1 MHIHVETDKRYEPID
16 YTMSLGTI
24 TKVYIEN
31 LIEQME
37 EIERQASGSP
47 VNILPMEAGQIAV
60 IAVSPGKG
68 ISQVFASLGVAGI
81 VEGGQTMNPSTED
94 LLDAFEDLPTD
105 KVILLPNNK
114 NIIMAANNAA
124 DLTVKQ
130 VAVIPSRTIPQGL
143 AAMFRLAPH
152 GNLDQ
157 VATEMNAALE
167 DVDTA
172 EITTAIRSVEIDGVD
187 VQEGETIALFN
198 GKLLSSAKSLEE
210 ACVSLLEK
218 LELEE
223 YELITLFYGADVTK
237 QVANQIAD
245 SIRASHQQI
254 EVELQ
259 DGGQP
264 HYQFIISFE

>member
-1 MHIHVETDKRYEPID
+1 
-16 YTMSLGTI
+16 
-24 TKVYIEN
+24 
-31 LIEQME
+31 ME
-37 EIERQASGSP
+37 EIERQAKSAP
-47 VNILPMEAGQIAV
+47 VNISPIEPGQIAV

-68 ISQVFASLGVAGI
+68 ISQVFASLGVAEI

-124 DLTVKQ
+124 ELTVKQ

-143 AAMFRLAPH
+143 AAMFRLTPH
-152 GNLDQ
+152 GDLDA
-157 VATEMNAALE
+157 VAAEMNSALD

-172 EITTAIRSVEIDGVD
+172 EITTAIRSVEIDGVK
-187 VQEGETIALFN
+187 VKEGETIVLFN
-198 GKLLSSAKSLEE
+198 GKLLVSADSLKK
-210 ACVSLLEK
+210 ACNLLLDK
-218 LELEE
+218 LELDE
-223 YELITLFYGADVTK
+223 YELITFFYGADVSNQT
-237 QVANQIAD
+237 ANQITD
-245 SIRASHQQI
+245 GIRASHQQLEI
-254 EVELQ
+254 ELH